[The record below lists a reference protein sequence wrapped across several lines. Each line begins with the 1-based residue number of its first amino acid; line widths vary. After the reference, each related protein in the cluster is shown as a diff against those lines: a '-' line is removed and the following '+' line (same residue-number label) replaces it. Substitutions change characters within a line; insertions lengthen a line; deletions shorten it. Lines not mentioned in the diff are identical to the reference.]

1 MQYKNLHCLKF
12 LIFVRKLK
20 AMNRDTLIK
29 KTLKNLSKLPQEKVR
44 EITDFSD
51 FIMKKYEEET
61 LQKGIEK
68 IVSHSKSF
76 EFLNEEEDL
85 YSLDDLKEKY

>member
-1 MQYKNLHCLKF
+1 
-12 LIFVRKLK
+12 
-20 AMNRDTLIK
+20 MNRDTLIK

>member
-1 MQYKNLHCLKF
+1 
-12 LIFVRKLK
+12 
-20 AMNRDTLIK
+20 MNRNTLIK